1 MGRRI
6 PLATGPASVALRV
19 VPRQPQ
25 ATDPDAVP
33 EPCAQAVWLGLEDL
47 WLRFAALGWLS
58 VEMSVEQGTA
68 SVFVIVHDLRNVGA
82 GELRSFALDAE
93 TYQSRAG
100 GRIRAFVRTIAFR
113 GDDLVCELTP
123 APVIAR
129 WPDGEGLALQVR
141 AFVAR
146 MTAMPRGGNREGN
159 SQGNTP

>member
-6 PLATGPASVALRV
+6 PLATGPAPAALRV

-25 ATDPDAVP
+25 ATAVP
-33 EPCAQAVWLGLEDL
+33 EPCAQAVWWGLEDL
-47 WLRFAALGWLS
+47 WLRFAALGCL
-58 VEMSVEQGTA
+58 SVEQG
-68 SVFVIVHDLRNVGA
+68 VFVVVHNLRHAGSA

-100 GRIRAFVRTIAFR
+100 GRIRTFVRTIAFR

-123 APVIAR
+123 ATVIAR

-141 AFVAR
+141 AFLAR
-146 MTAMPRGGNREGN
+146 MAALSSRNREGDI
-159 SQGNTP
+159 P

>member
-19 VPRQPQ
+19 VARQPQ
-25 ATDPDAVP
+25 ASAVP
-33 EPCAQAVWLGLEDL
+33 EPCAQAVWWGLEDL
-47 WLRFAALGWLS
+47 WLRFAALGCLS
-58 VEMSVEQGTA
+58 LEQGRA
-68 SVFVIVHDLRNVGA
+68 GVFVVVHNLRHAGSA

-93 TYQSRAG
+93 TYQCRAG
-100 GRIRAFVRTIAFR
+100 GRIRTFVRTIAFR

-146 MTAMPRGGNREGN
+146 MAAMSSRREGD
-159 SQGNTP
+159 TP

>member
-6 PLATGPASVALRV
+6 PLATGPAPAALRV

-25 ATDPDAVP
+25 ASAVS
-33 EPCAQAVWLGLEDL
+33 EPCAQAVWWGLEDL
-47 WLRFAALGWLS
+47 WLRFAALGLL
-58 VEMSVEQGTA
+58 SVEQG
-68 SVFVIVHDLRNVGA
+68 VFVVLHDLRHAGA
-82 GELRSFALDAE
+82 SELRSFALDAE

-113 GDDLVCELTP
+113 GDDLVCEL
-123 APVIAR
+123 APTTVIAR

-146 MTAMPRGGNREGN
+146 MAAMSRVGNGEGDTA
-159 SQGNTP
+159 

>member
-6 PLATGPASVALRV
+6 PLATGPAPAALCVVA
-19 VPRQPQ
+19 RQPQ
-25 ATDPDAVP
+25 ASAVP
-33 EPCAQAVWLGLEDL
+33 EPCAQAVWWGLEDL
-47 WLRFAALGWLS
+47 WLRFAALGCLS
-58 VEMSVEQGTA
+58 VEMSLDQGTA
-68 SVFVIVHDLRNVGA
+68 SVFVIVHDLRHA
-82 GELRSFALDAE
+82 GDASELRSFALDAE

-146 MTAMPRGGNREGN
+146 MAAMSRGGNG
-159 SQGNTP
+159 QGNRHGSAP